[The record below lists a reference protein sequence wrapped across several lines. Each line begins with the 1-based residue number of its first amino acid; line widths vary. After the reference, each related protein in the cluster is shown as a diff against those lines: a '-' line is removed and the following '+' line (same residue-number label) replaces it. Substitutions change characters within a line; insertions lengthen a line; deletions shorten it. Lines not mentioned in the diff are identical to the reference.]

1 MRLKFAGL
9 ALCIIASTLMHGTVL
24 AHDQWADGARV
35 PGWVKAYCCGV
46 EDAHLLD
53 IGQVHRV
60 LGGYRI
66 DGLNRVVAP
75 WHVYPSQDG
84 QVWAFYNGGFGPDA
98 LVRCLFIPWSF

>member
-1 MRLKFAGL
+1 MRLNPAGL
-9 ALCIIASTLMHGTVL
+9 ALCILAGITICGTAR
-24 AHDQWADGARV
+24 AHDQWTDGTRV

-60 LGGYRI
+60 IGGYRI

-75 WHVYPSQDG
+75 WHVYPSKDG